1 MNLDLVGILVPI
13 AFFAGGFGIVAVIFN
28 YLKNE
33 KNRRYAIIEKAIES
47 GQPIPENLLG
57 DPKKA
62 EKRSFAY
69 FKNGIIFLF
78 LSAAFWAV
86 QLWAIFSNQTD
97 VINGFSI
104 VFVASF
110 FTAFGLA
117 WMLIGWLKKN
127 QEKNEE
133 KAKNE

>member
-1 MNLDLVGILVPI
+1 MNLDLVSILVPV
-13 AFFAGGFGIVAVIFN
+13 AFFAGAFGIIAVIFN

-33 KNRRYAIIEKAIES
+33 KNRRYAMIEKAIES
-47 GQPIPENLLG
+47 GQPIPENLLA

-62 EKRSFAY
+62 EKRSFEY

-86 QLWAIFSNQTD
+86 FLWKNFNAKAEEAFPFLFI
-97 VINGFSI
+97 
-104 VFVASF
+104 AAF

-117 WMLIGWLKKN
+117 WMLIGWLRKN